1 MAQVCLISELSNKA
15 LPKLNE
21 STIIVIKELA
31 DILTL
36 FTFAA
41 VPTLL
46 LALHWSV

>member
-1 MAQVCLISELSNKA
+1 MNTHSAHHVK

-21 STIIVIKELA
+21 STIIVIKELV
-31 DILTL
+31 DILIL

-46 LALHWSV
+46 LALHWSL